1 MKKDYA
7 IILAECYLEMKTRDL
22 FESTPLI
29 LLQRHFDLTTVRLT
43 SNDLA

>member
-7 IILAECYLEMKTRDL
+7 IILAECHLEMKTQDL

-29 LLQRHFDLTTVRLT
+29 LLQRHFDLATVRPA
-43 SNDLA
+43 SNGWA